1 MAGLLLPRFG
11 RAHTPGTS
19 IASFDVRPDGL
30 VEASLV
36 FASAEALGAAGG
48 PAPSLEGDSL
58 TDLEQRELRAFVL
71 DGVEVTADGAPCAAT
86 FGGASVTEVDGLA
99 IAATYACPPVEE
111 TSEVAVTLYYLSA
124 LRPGHRQ
131 VARIAAGSATSAA
144 VLSADRRAL
153 SLRLPGAPRHAPS
166 RAPWLLAAAAAVA
179 AVALGIGVRRSRR
192 ANYTAAQK

>member
-11 RAHTPGTS
+11 RAHTPGAS

-48 PAPSLEGDSL
+48 PAPPSGGDSL
-58 TDLEQRELRAFVL
+58 TDLELRELRAFVL
-71 DGVEVTADGAPCAAT
+71 DGVEVTADGAPCPAT
-86 FGGASVTEVDGLA
+86 FGGAAVTEVDGLA

-111 TSEVAVTLYYLSA
+111 TSEIAVTLYYLSA

-153 SLRLPGAPRHAPS
+153 SLRLPAAPRRASS
-166 RAPWLLAAAAAVA
+166 RVRWLVAAAAIAVA
-179 AVALGIGVRRSRR
+179 TVAFVGARMRRRS
-192 ANYTAAQK
+192 AKA